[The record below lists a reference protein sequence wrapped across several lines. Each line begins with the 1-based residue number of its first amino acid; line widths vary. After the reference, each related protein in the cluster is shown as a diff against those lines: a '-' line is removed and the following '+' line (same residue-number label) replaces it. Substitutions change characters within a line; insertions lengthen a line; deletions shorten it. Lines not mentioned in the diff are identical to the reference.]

1 MNGRKRWSVRVASA
15 VLVAALAGVAI
26 GDGTGGAHGSAAKT
40 RGCHAWAPVF
50 RPVLSTLSVGRI
62 LVALPTHVPRFGH
75 RVYAHANV
83 LQPPLTYDVALS
95 TQLGAGWPVPLRT
108 TLLTVHGTAGL
119 EVTPAGSSTHVVNGK
134 RLTLLPGS
142 SRIRLVLWQDRA
154 AYITYSVGL
163 PARLGIPTL
172 LRVAG
177 SLLPAA
183 LRRSPITDGT
193 PIPFKACP

>member
-1 MNGRKRWSVRVASA
+1 MNRREWWLVRLASA
-15 VLVAALAGVAI
+15 VLVVTLAGVTI
-26 GDGTGGAHGSAAKT
+26 GAGSAQVSAAQP

-50 RPVLSTLSVGRI
+50 RPVLSDLSLGGL
-62 LVALPTHVPRFGH
+62 LVALPTHVPRFGR

-95 TQLGAGWPVPLRT
+95 TQPGVGWPVPLRT
-108 TLLTVHGTAGL
+108 VLLTVHGTVGL
-119 EVTPAGSSTHVVNGK
+119 KAPPAGSATRVVNGK

-163 PARLGIPTL
+163 PARLGRPTL

-193 PIPFKACP
+193 PIPFKTCP